1 MANTYWMI
9 VTDKNNFSITE
20 EKGFSIQGI
29 DFRNRRKAVRMTEN
43 DRVLYYIKE
52 SRSFSA
58 TVTVTSDCFEDDS
71 KIWEN
76 NNSDEKFPFRVNIE
90 PNVVLKPEKF
100 LDALQ
105 IAPTMEYIKKWPPE
119 SWYMAFYG
127 MLHILSQ
134 RDFHFIEN
142 EMNRI
147 NRLNK

>member
-1 MANTYWMI
+1 MI
-9 VTDKNNFSITE
+9 VIDKNNFNITQ

-52 SRSFSA
+52 LRSFSA
-58 TVTVTSDCFEDDS
+58 TATVTSECFEDNS

-76 NNSDEKFPFRVNIE
+76 YNSDEKFPFRVNIE
-90 PNVVLKPEKF
+90 PNVVLNVEKS

-119 SWYMAFYG
+119 WWYMAFYG

-134 RDFHFIEN
+134 RDFNFIES

-147 NRLNK
+147 YRLNI